1 MTNKSQFW
9 VLFFGLCFSLSHF
22 SQPIQAQGF
31 KDQFIDTL
39 DHKVDLSQWLSE
51 VYGFVPLVTLV
62 TEPAIGYGAG
72 GGLIFFHK
80 RKENLTRP
88 APPSISMVGGLYTE
102 SKSWGAMLLHQGIWK
117 EDRIR
122 YLGVLGYISLNM
134 TLFKELPIIG
144 EQSFRFNMEGAF
156 LIQQVVFRLAESNFF
171 AGARYS
177 FFTSISTFLEETQ
190 LPVDPVEL
198 DMKTSALGPVLAYDG
213 RDNTFTPNQGM
224 YSSINYAWY
233 HEMIGS
239 DMNFHRVDAYW
250 TGFAQPV
257 SKLVLGLRADLRMTT
272 DEAPF
277 FAKPYVLLRGIPAM
291 RYQSDRVVVLE
302 TEERWD
308 FTSRWS
314 LVGFAGVG
322 KAFPTFDEFSNRTLA
337 YSVGTGFRYK
347 IARLFN
353 VYAGIDVAR
362 GNEDWAFYIQFGH
375 FWNSL

>member
-1 MTNKSQFW
+1 MTFKNHFW
-9 VLFFGLCFSLSHF
+9 ILFFSLCFSF
-22 SQPIQAQGF
+22 AQISQDVAAQGF

-39 DHKVDLSQWLSE
+39 DQKLDLSQWLAE
-51 VYGFVPLVTLV
+51 VYGFVPLVTLI

-80 RKENLTRP
+80 RKENLTKP
-88 APPSISMVGGLYTE
+88 APPSISMIGGLYTE
-102 SKSWGAMLLHQGIWK
+102 SKSWGTVLLHQGIWK

-122 YLGVLGYISLNM
+122 YLGILGYISLNM
-134 TLFKELPIIG
+134 TLYKEFPLLG

-156 LIQQVVFRLAESNFF
+156 LVQEVLFRLAESNFF

-177 FFTSISTFLEETQ
+177 FFKSVTTFLEDTE

-198 DMKTSALGPVLAYDG
+198 DLKTGALGPALSYDG
-213 RDNTFTPNQGM
+213 RDNTFTPNRGM
-224 YSSINYAWY
+224 YSKINLAWY
-233 HEMIGS
+233 DEIFGS
-239 DMNFHRVDAYW
+239 DMSFLRLDSYW
-250 TGFAQPV
+250 TGFMQPAK
-257 SKLVLGLRADLRMTT
+257 KLVLGLRADYRMSTE
-272 DEAPF
+272 EAPF
-277 FAKPYVLLRGIPAM
+277 YAKPFVMLRGIPAM
-291 RYQSDRVVVLE
+291 RYQDDRVVVLE

-308 FTSRWS
+308 LTGRWS
-314 LVGFAGVG
+314 LVGFAGMG
-322 KAFPTFDEFSNRTLA
+322 KAFPSAEEFSNRTLA
-337 YSVGTGFRYK
+337 YSLGGGFRYK